1 MIKTSPLV
9 SCDNKHP
16 QHRDPDL
23 EPYLVWAR
31 QLPRYLGIKATAGSL
46 TTFNNQCFMF
56 YTQQMS
62 GPGDHGLTLTLA
74 PGDQGHRGDDEGG
87 QHWEHAETC
96 HGVCCQ
102 AGLLK
107 YCQQAWLRQSLALLW
122 LRLWLALVSSHWSP
136 LSPSV
141 GGRPGSGSWT
151 LVVTEPEVGGG
162 LPWHYHS
169 PPTRIKNETKK
180 NCLYVNCIHMW

>member
-1 MIKTSPLV
+1 MIKTSLLV

-16 QHRDPDL
+16 RHRDPDL
-23 EPYLVWAR
+23 EPGPYLVWVR
-31 QLPRYLGIKATAGSL
+31 LLPRYLGIKATAGSL

-87 QHWEHAETC
+87 QHPEHAETC

-102 AGLLK
+102 AGAP
-107 YCQQAWLRQSLALLW
+107 QI
-122 LRLWLALVSSHWSP
+122 
-136 LSPSV
+136 LSAGMAPSV
-141 GGRPGSGSWT
+141 TGSALAPALTGTSQ
-151 LVVTEPEVGGG
+151 
-162 LPWHYHS
+162 
-169 PPTRIKNETKK
+169 
-180 NCLYVNCIHMW
+180 